1 MKKRGLTHDR
11 GQVSWGLDGL
21 GPWTCIHVVPVWL
34 CQTGSD
40 LVPRVGCLGLYLP
53 QGPSGVSCVLS
64 KQTIDHRWAAWGC
77 VYSPWAC
84 YAEEVVLGRRQIY
97 LAYCCGCYWGKSTFG
112 YGC

>member
-1 MKKRGLTHDR
+1 M
-11 GQVSWGLDGL
+11 
-21 GPWTCIHVVPVWL
+21 VPVWL

-64 KQTIDHRWAAWGC
+64 KQTTDHRWAAWAVSTPPG
-77 VYSPWAC
+77 AC

-97 LAYCCGCYWGKSTFG
+97 LAYLLCGATGVNRLLVMGAKCEQGQ
-112 YGC
+112 